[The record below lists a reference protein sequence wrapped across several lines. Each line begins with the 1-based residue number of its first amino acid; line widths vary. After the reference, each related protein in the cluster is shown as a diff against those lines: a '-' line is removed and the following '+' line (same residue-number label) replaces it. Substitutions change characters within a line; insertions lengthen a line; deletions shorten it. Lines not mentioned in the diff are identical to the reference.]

1 MEAKFTRGEWVADV
15 RVGCCAVY
23 AASSRDEWEQGLHD
37 DDRNFFYAS
46 YPNVAMNP
54 TYEYQSCESIA
65 NAHLIAAAPDMYEML
80 EILTHTCRLM
90 ASKTPLKSEFEALQ
104 AGIEQVLSKAR
115 GE

>member
-1 MEAKFTRGEWVADV
+1 MKTKFTKGDWKVSNCGLSVNVDGNKVA
-15 RVGCCAVY
+15 RAHSG
-23 AASSRDEWEQGLHD
+23 S
-37 DDRNFFYAS
+37 
-46 YPNVAMNP
+46 NVP
-54 TYEYQSCESIA
+54 YVEPSKY
-65 NAHLIAAAPDMYEML
+65 NAHLIAAAPEMYEML

>member
-1 MEAKFTRGEWVADV
+1 MKAKFTKGEWNIKTTGHYYNGERQYKHEVLVDGIGVACFED
-15 RVGCCAVY
+15 
-23 AASSRDEWEQGLHD
+23 S
-37 DDRNFFYAS
+37 
-46 YPNVAMNP
+46 
-54 TYEYQSCESIA
+54 TA